1 MDITTNQSRRK
12 WETPGDPTKFELRYP
27 PARAPRGTEQ
37 WDRWVTS
44 MMLDTRLSSADRVVL
59 TRLALHYNLETG
71 DCFPAVKRVAIEAG
85 LGEAGWR
92 TVQRATSKARQLG
105 WIELT
110 IRKGGSAKKNQTNLY
125 ELRLPEAIIGH
136 RKIALKVIK
145 QDGAWHVAQV
155 KDGVAICG
163 PFKSLESAER
173 WIEEHGPG
181 SETRPPTRQ
190 TGDTDTTKLVGD
202 TTTAPPIT
210 GKLQNR
216 EVIEHSVS
224 KDTASF
230 APRPD
235 AFQVSN
241 SIMEGKKGASEK
253 GLARKTPYDPGD
265 VDTVRD
271 MISRYGHDL
280 NGYQAMS
287 IGGLIECARQLKEDL
302 DGGVLRAMA
311 NDGHFGINRKDQ
323 LYVLE
328 TEK

>member
-1 MDITTNQSRRK
+1 MNITTNQIKRK

-44 MMLDTRLSSADRVVL
+44 MMLDTRLNSADRVVL

-92 TVQRATSKARQLG
+92 TVQRATRKASKLG
-105 WIELT
+105 WLELT
-110 IRKGGSAKKNQTNLY
+110 IRKGGAAEKHQTNLY
-125 ELRLPEAIIGH
+125 ELRLPEAIIGY
-136 RKIALKVIK
+136 RNIGLKAIG
-145 QDGAWHVAQV
+145 QPGAWQVAQV
-155 KDGVAICG
+155 KDGVVICG
-163 PFKSLESAER
+163 PFKHLENAER
-173 WIEEHGPG
+173 WIEEHGAG

-190 TGDTDTTKLVGD
+190 TGGTDTTKQVSD
-202 TTTAPPIT
+202 TSMAPPIT
-210 GKLQNR
+210 GKLHNR

-235 AFQVSN
+235 AINRFDSDE
-241 SIMEGKKGASEK
+241 SKKGATEK
-253 GLARKTPYDPGD
+253 DLPRKTLYDLGD
-265 VDTVRD
+265 VGAVRD
-271 MISRYGHDL
+271 MIECYGHDL

-287 IGGLIECARQLKEDL
+287 IGALVECSRLLKQDF
-302 DGGVLRAMA
+302 DGGALRAMA
-311 NDGHFGINRKDQ
+311 SDGHFGINPKGH
-323 LYVLE
+323 LYLLDE
-328 TEK
+328 PGD